1 MKRAGRIILITRQ
14 LNPPWDEASKN
25 IGFNIAANSKKFHYT
40 ILTYRENQALKNA
53 TQLKTYS
60 SNKFTTFQKLRL
72 VKIRKHMDDHD
83 IVHFMFTP
91 TRINTLLYKF
101 LTKNKKIKTIK
112 TVANPNPHSLDKAR
126 AKQVLS
132 ADAVIAYSDYS
143 EHKLEK
149 LGIDNIK
156 RINPGIDTRLY
167 KKNKRTQS
175 DLKKL
180 RLSINDFVVVYPGE
194 YANLGATDSIVSAII
209 GLAKEI
215 PRIKMVFACRIKTK
229 NDVIKKTA
237 IDKLFLSNG
246 ISRNI
251 VHTGTVE
258 NMQALYTCADV
269 VLFPINEINRKFVVP
284 LVVLEAMACETPI
297 VASNIPELAEFTN
310 KSNAYICRPGD
321 ATKIKSHILDIYTN
335 PTKAKMIAKNARK
348 AVLKSYS
355 LDRMV
360 NDHEIL
366 YTTLLND

>member
-1 MKRAGRIILITRQ
+1 
-14 LNPPWDEASKN
+14 
-25 IGFNIAANSKKFHYT
+25 
-40 ILTYRENQALKNA
+40 
-53 TQLKTYS
+53 
-60 SNKFTTFQKLRL
+60 
-72 VKIRKHMDDHD
+72 
-83 IVHFMFTP
+83 
-91 TRINTLLYKF
+91 
-101 LTKNKKIKTIK
+101 
-112 TVANPNPHSLDKAR
+112 
-126 AKQVLS
+126 
-132 ADAVIAYSDYS
+132 
-143 EHKLEK
+143 
-149 LGIDNIK
+149 
-156 RINPGIDTRLY
+156 
-167 KKNKRTQS
+167 
-175 DLKKL
+175 
-180 RLSINDFVVVYPGE
+180 
-194 YANLGATDSIVSAII
+194 
-209 GLAKEI
+209 
-215 PRIKMVFACRIKTK
+215 MVFACRIKTK